1 MSTGSTTITTQT
13 PPIQPCPCS
22 GFYCFLQ
29 SWASP
34 GGNIVLLSA
43 LTVFLIVATVY
54 MMHAWGPASPAVMF
68 VVPIAGGFAVAVTTR
83 MGISNASSSTSTT
96 TRTPD
101 QH

>member
-1 MSTGSTTITTQT
+1 MSTSGTTITTQT
-13 PPIQPCPCS
+13 PPPNPCPCS

-29 SWASP
+29 AWASP
-34 GGNIVLLSA
+34 GGNIILLTL
-43 LTVFLIVATVY
+43 LTVFLVLVTVY
-54 MMHAWGPASPAVMF
+54 MMRAWGPASPAVMF

-83 MGISNASSSTSTT
+83 MGITNTGSSTT